1 MPKAKGTTDIP
12 KRKRA
17 QILADK
23 NTQLSTPSAIAAK
36 YNVSRSTVHKIT
48 DKKVTADV
56 LAMASE
62 YEREILTYAQATTMK
77 ASIQTFNTIDE
88 LTADKAAV
96 IMEKSFRIAQILHN
110 RSVSEYHTGNDT
122 KGSE

>member
-1 MPKAKGTTDIP
+1 MPKSKGTTDIP
-12 KRKRA
+12 KRIKA

-23 NTQLSTPSAIAAK
+23 NAQLSTPSAIAAK

-48 DKKVTADV
+48 DLSVTADV
-56 LAMASE
+56 LAIASE
-62 YEREILTYAQATTMK
+62 YEREILTYAQATTIK

-96 IMEKSFRIAQILHN
+96 VMEKSFRIAQILHN
-110 RSVSEYHTGNDT
+110 RSVSEYHTGNDA
-122 KGSE
+122 KGGE